1 MIGGQFMNYYEK
13 EFKKINKELQELQRY
28 LSEKI
33 DHAKHDD
40 ADPNYIRELEA
51 ESYALHVIWVRT
63 NESILYEPKM

>member
-1 MIGGQFMNYYEK
+1 MNYYEEK
-13 EFKKINKELQELQRY
+13 FKKLNKKLQELQRY

>member
-1 MIGGQFMNYYEK
+1 MNYYEE
-13 EFKKINKELQELQRY
+13 EFKKLNKELQELQRY

-51 ESYALHVIWVRT
+51 ESYALNVIWVRT
-63 NESILYEPKM
+63 NETILYEPNK

>member
-1 MIGGQFMNYYEK
+1 MNYYEE
-13 EFKKINKELQELQRY
+13 EFKKLNKELQELQRY

-40 ADPNYIRELEA
+40 ADQNYIRELEA